1 MVLDGAGH
9 RGGPGEALAARRF
22 QEKIL
27 TQWTGGSSAA
37 ASLGRALPAR
47 IRHDKAGPF
56 SQRFQP
62 QTIISRR
69 KTIPSTCP
77 SKQNWQFSAI
87 YLGHFGAS
95 FLHAAARPN
104 IGRDFMRK

>member
-1 MVLDGAGH
+1 MVQDGAGH

-77 SKQNWQFSAI
+77 SKQNCQIALNCACEKI
-87 YLGHFGAS
+87 ENGHI
-95 FLHAAARPN
+95 LRP
-104 IGRDFMRK
+104 KEY